1 MWRVLM
7 LFKIRDQETFSTK
20 IALRLDQLQVV
31 LVELQVGLQVVLV
44 GLQVALQVALQGV
57 LVVLQQGGV
66 IGLDQAE

>member
-1 MWRVLM
+1 M

-20 IALRLDQLQVV
+20 IALRLDQLQVGLQVV